1 MASPAPLCH
10 DRQTGSAKKKR
21 FAHRN
26 HRHAKLFRSHMVFFD
41 DFVNLAQME
50 RNDELTFGAFP
61 ATTGKL
67 A

>member
-1 MASPAPLCH
+1 MTAKPAAP
-10 DRQTGSAKKKR
+10 KKKR